1 MSENFKLDLGA
12 NKLAIFSDTHL
23 SDQFDVV
30 QFEFIK
36 GVVES
41 VDRVIINGDFWD
53 HYESTFN
60 QFVNSE
66 WRKLFPLL
74 KKKKTIY
81 IYGNHDFSKFS
92 DERVNLFSDQQA
104 DECVVKAGQYLLQ
117 VKHGHQIASS
127 GDVMFPWLFGNRL
140 MLGLGS
146 KLQAIGVN
154 FLGIPFL
161 RVVFWF
167 WIVQFKKYSQ
177 QLEENEILVCGH
189 AHLAELNLKRNY
201 INSGVI
207 RWGLGQYLLVDNGR
221 LEVVKS
227 RY

>member
-1 MSENFKLDLGA
+1 
-12 NKLAIFSDTHL
+12 
-23 SDQFDVV
+23 
-30 QFEFIK
+30 
-36 GVVES
+36 
-41 VDRVIINGDFWD
+41 
-53 HYESTFN
+53 
-60 QFVNSE
+60 
-66 WRKLFPLL
+66 
-74 KKKKTIY
+74 
-81 IYGNHDFSKFS
+81 
-92 DERVNLFSDQQA
+92 
-104 DECVVKAGQYLLQ
+104 
-117 VKHGHQIASS
+117 
-127 GDVMFPWLFGNRL
+127 
-140 MLGLGS
+140 MLGLGR
-146 KLQAIGVN
+146 KPQAIGVN